1 MIITFSWTK
10 TNCNNITMP
19 LSSSDFQPHTML
31 KPHNIIIDF
40 VVNGV
45 LTKIFNPLI
54 KNLIKPVERVKKVET
69 LKIVEPYSNVVCVF

>member
-1 MIITFSWTK
+1 
-10 TNCNNITMP
+10 MP

-45 LTKIFNPLI
+45 LMKIFKTPLI